1 MECTFSK
8 FGGMFVKIRV
18 MMLVSL
24 NEVWYS
30 MPFHLKDKDLFLHS
44 WL

>member
-24 NEVWYS
+24 NEVWYMYAIS
-30 MPFHLKDKDLFLHS
+30 PQG
-44 WL
+44 